1 MLKQL
6 KVLITSVLGFTILIG
21 LAACSTTPQRIEV
34 TSRPIEKPELNLP
47 AVDQVS
53 MRKIEWII
61 ITEANMDEEIAKWT
75 AGGKPL
81 AVFAISAQGY
91 ENLGQNFSDIRA
103 LVQQQQAI
111 IAAYDNYYKA
121 SEEVLDNAE
130 ADRVIKEASDAA
142 NNTKSGW
149 DLNPFD

>member
-1 MLKQL
+1 MI
-6 KVLITSVLGFTILIG
+6 VTS

-34 TSRPIEKPELNLP
+34 TSRPINKPELILP
-47 AVDQVS
+47 KVDQVS

-61 ITEANMDEEIAKWT
+61 ITEDNMEEEVAKWT

-81 AVFAISAQGY
+81 AVFAITAEGY

-111 IAAYDNYYKA
+111 ILAYDNYYKA
-121 SEEVLDNAE
+121 SEEALDNAE
-130 ADRVIKEASDAA
+130 SDRALNAAVRASEES
-142 NNTKSGW
+142 KGL

>member
-1 MLKQL
+1 MQRMKRP
-6 KVLITSVLGFTILIG
+6 LIMSVLGFLIVTS

-34 TSRPIEKPELNLP
+34 TSRPINKPELILP
-47 AVDQVS
+47 KVDQVS

-61 ITEANMDEEIAKWT
+61 ITEANMEEEVAKWT

-81 AVFAISAQGY
+81 AVFAITAEGY

-103 LVQQQQAI
+103 LVQQQQSI
-111 IAAYDNYYKA
+111 ILAYDNYYKA
-121 SEEVLDNAE
+121 SEEALDNAE
-130 ADRVIKEASDAA
+130 SDRALNAAVRASEES
-142 NNTKSGW
+142 KGL

>member
-1 MLKQL
+1 MQRIKGP
-6 KVLITSVLGFTILIG
+6 LITSVLGFMIIIS

-53 MRKIEWII
+53 MRKVEWVI
-61 ITEANMDEEIAKWT
+61 ITEANMEEEVTKWT

-81 AVFAISAQGY
+81 AVFALTADGY
-91 ENLGQNFSDIRA
+91 ERLGQNFSDIRA

-130 ADRVIKEASDAA
+130 ADRVIKESVDAA

>member
-1 MLKQL
+1 
-6 KVLITSVLGFTILIG
+6 LIVTS

-34 TSRPIEKPELNLP
+34 TSRPINKPELILP
-47 AVDQVS
+47 KVDQVS

-61 ITEANMDEEIAKWT
+61 ITEDNMEEEVAKWT

-81 AVFAISAQGY
+81 AVFAITAEGY

-111 IAAYDNYYKA
+111 ILAYDNYYKA
-121 SEEVLDNAE
+121 SEEALDNAE
-130 ADRVIKEASDAA
+130 SDRALNAAVRASEES
-142 NNTKSGW
+142 KGL

>member
-1 MLKQL
+1 MI
-6 KVLITSVLGFTILIG
+6 VIS

-34 TSRPIEKPELNLP
+34 TSRPIDKPVLNLP

-61 ITEANMDEEIAKWT
+61 ITEANMEEEIAKWT

-121 SEEVLDNAE
+121 SEKVLDDAE
-130 ADRVIKEASDAA
+130 AVRQTKEAAKQLEDS
-142 NNTKSGW
+142 KGW
-149 DLNPFD
+149 DLNPFN

>member
-1 MLKQL
+1 M
-6 KVLITSVLGFTILIG
+6 
-21 LAACSTTPQRIEV
+21 
-34 TSRPIEKPELNLP
+34 P

-121 SEEVLDNAE
+121 SEEALDNAE

>member
-1 MLKQL
+1 MI
-6 KVLITSVLGFTILIG
+6 VIS

-34 TSRPIEKPELNLP
+34 TSRPIDKPVLNLP

-61 ITEANMDEEIAKWT
+61 ITEANMEEEIAKWT

-121 SEEVLDNAE
+121 SEKVLDDAE
-130 ADRVIKEASDAA
+130 AVRQTKEAAEQLEDS
-142 NNTKSGW
+142 KGW
-149 DLNPFD
+149 DLNPFN

>member
-1 MLKQL
+1 MLKQTNL
-6 KVLITSVLGFTILIG
+6 LIKSVLGFTILIG

-142 NNTKSGW
+142 SNTKSGW